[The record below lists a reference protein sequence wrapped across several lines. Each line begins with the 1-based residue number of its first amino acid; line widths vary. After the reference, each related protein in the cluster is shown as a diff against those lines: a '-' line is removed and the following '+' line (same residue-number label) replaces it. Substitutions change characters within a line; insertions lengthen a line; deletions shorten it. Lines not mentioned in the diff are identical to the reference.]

1 MNDETHNMNLIYSFK
16 RPVLS
21 FHQNLM
27 IFYTFLDTKV
37 LNIETI
43 IYSKMEQEGNSL
55 QLKSSI
61 PSVSIFES
69 KKQISEIEMAI
80 DTYC

>member
-1 MNDETHNMNLIYSFK
+1 
-16 RPVLS
+16 
-21 FHQNLM
+21 M

-43 IYSKMEQEGNSL
+43 IDSKMEQEGNSL

-61 PSVSIFES
+61 PSVSIFQS